1 MIPPKVNNYEIKRV
15 NILDNRK
22 SSNFHVNTLAGI
34 GDHTQT
40 DYDYEHPYD
49 LPYESK
55 VTYTVM

>member
-22 SSNFHVNTLAGI
+22 SSNFNVNTLAGI
-34 GDHTQT
+34 GDNTQT
-40 DYDYEHPYD
+40 DYDYEYHYD
-49 LPYESK
+49 LHYESK